1 MLKCCDTEITGL
13 AGGTV
18 EHTIRKGASRL
29 KIRIKSMQHEFLTC
43 TRSADQTSS
52 AIHHHTMVNDN
63 YQLD

>member
-43 TRSADQTSS
+43 TRSADQ
-52 AIHHHTMVNDN
+52 
-63 YQLD
+63 